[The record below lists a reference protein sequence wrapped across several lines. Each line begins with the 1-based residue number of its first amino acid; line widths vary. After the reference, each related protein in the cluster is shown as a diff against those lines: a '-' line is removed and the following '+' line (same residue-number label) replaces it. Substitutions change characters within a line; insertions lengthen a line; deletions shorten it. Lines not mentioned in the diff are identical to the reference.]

1 MSISPYQCRAGR
13 GLFAMTQQELANA
26 SGVSLRT
33 ITSFEDARDRVPIAA
48 NLAAIRTAFERLG
61 VLFTAAGIEWSPP
74 FSETQMRVIR
84 ALQVRTGRPM
94 CSPADLYAETQCS
107 RADLEALVR
116 LGIIEGIDTAPLLTA
131 IGLHVPL
138 LLQAHEEREVARKWA
153 YAPINYH
160 VDLDERVIFHART
173 AASFRIEADGTLTV
187 LFDTFVSLDE
197 REDAIAGAREA
208 LRQHRERDP
217 RVVGKFVWV
226 G

>member
-1 MSISPYQCRAGR
+1 MVAALFGNADAGDLGAPGCVPAGPCAAR
-13 GLFAMTQQELANA
+13 LTFTQKP
-26 SGVSLRT
+26 GVPEPTLKPWCDS
-33 ITSFEDARDRVPIAA
+33 
-48 NLAAIRTAFERLG
+48 
-61 VLFTAAGIEWSPP
+61 
-74 FSETQMRVIR
+74 
-84 ALQVRTGRPM
+84 
-94 CSPADLYAETQCS
+94 
-107 RADLEALVR
+107 
-116 LGIIEGIDTAPLLTA
+116 GIIEGIDTAPLLTA

-138 LLQAHEEREVARKWA
+138 LLQAHEEREMARKWA
-153 YAPINYH
+153 YVPINYH

-187 LFDTFVSLDE
+187 LSDTFVSPDE